1 MHLLRLPNL
10 SRELHCSREL
20 DLLKPRIAIVG
31 ARKATEDAVRFAHTL
46 AMRVCEAGAV
56 VVSGGAIGIDTAA
69 HRGALCVKGDTWSV
83 MPCGSEHRF
92 PPENKQLLLE
102 IEHSSGALIWPFPK
116 ETKPISS
123 RFLARN
129 GVLVALS
136 DALVVVQAS
145 AHSGSLNAAK
155 WAREASKP
163 VHIVCA
169 PPWEPRFEGW
179 TTEIELGAKP
189 IRTLEALLHDLGLAH
204 TLELGRERRPAS
216 PTNGNPLPK
225 ATPVLEAV
233 RQGAR
238 HLDDIIEQT
247 SLSAAEV
254 RNELLSLLLTGEIVP
269 VGIGNYAPN
278 YM

>member
-1 MHLLRLPNL
+1 MHLLRLPTL
-10 SRELHCSREL
+10 ARELHCSREL
-20 DLLKPRIAIVG
+20 DLRKPRIAIVG
-31 ARKATEDAVRFAHTL
+31 ARKATDEAVRFAHTL

-56 VVSGGAIGIDTAA
+56 VVSGGALGIDAAA
-69 HRGALCVKGDTWSV
+69 HRGALSVNGDTWSV
-83 MPCGSEHRF
+83 MPCGSMHRF
-92 PPENKQLLLE
+92 PPENHQLLLE
-102 IEHSSGALIWPFPK
+102 IEHSNGALIWPFPK
-116 ETKPISS
+116 EIKPISS

-136 DALVVVQAS
+136 DALVVVQAG

-169 PPWEPRFEGW
+169 PPWELGFEGW
-179 TTEIELGAKP
+179 KTEIELGAKP
-189 IRTLEALLHDLGLAH
+189 IRTLDALLHDLALPH
-204 TLELGRERRPAS
+204 TRPPQRRFSSPPAA
-216 PTNGNPLPK
+216 NPGIKLS
-225 ATPVLEAV
+225 PVLEAI

-247 SLSAAEV
+247 SLPAAEV
-254 RNELLSLLLTGEIVP
+254 RTQLLALVLTGEIVP